1 MKKIIAL
8 ILCAVCALTV
18 FAACGKKDTPDKN
31 IDDKGYKEED
41 IQIYE
46 GFGFVIKDEKAI
58 IVKYSAHDNKHLVE
72 IPETLGGKPVAVI
85 AKGAFENYD
94 FKIVDANEKGDV
106 NSNEVKFPSTL
117 ETIEEDAFKG
127 STINKALMVYSPKLK
142 SIGANAF
149 DGCEN
154 LVQLDIPS
162 SVEEFGANCFAN
174 CPKLRVVTFRGNLKP
189 DASIFTGSAK
199 DFTLWTNTKNK
210 DTIQFAKDNGYAYKT
225 GDNL

>member
-58 IVKYSAHDNKHLVE
+58 IVKYSAHDKKQSLE
-72 IPETLGGKPVAVI
+72 IPDKLGGKPVTVI
-85 AKGAFENYD
+85 AEGAFEGFD
-94 FKIVDANEKGDV
+94 FKPVGEKQ
-106 NSNEVKFPSTL
+106 NLSEVKFPSSL
-117 ETIEEDAFKG
+117 ETIEDNAFKG
-127 STINKALMVYSPKLK
+127 STINKALMVYSPNLK